1 MVLILLGIDSK
12 YVVAMVCTD
21 IWLIGLE
28 VGFRYTSFVQVEK
41 VRQWVMTEEQGIK
54 PVEGIPVHTNEELIG
69 QGIPQAI

>member
-28 VGFRYTSFVQVEK
+28 VGFRYTSFV
-41 VRQWVMTEEQGIK
+41 
-54 PVEGIPVHTNEELIG
+54 
-69 QGIPQAI
+69 